1 MRRVSQSTDS
11 IPQAVVGRDGERQLI
26 INRSFLSRDLRS
38 SVKTRQSSRRLS
50 ARLVVSGKQVR
61 ASTVAVMDD
70 RPLKGHYKILPSQ
83 DSHGLVSLKDAVAQE
98 LARMGDLVFVLVGTV
113 MGLRPYSQPVKSRT
127 VKELR
132 LDPGLD
138 TNFAKVAD
146 SSYAVKTVLPIED
159 LLVQISASLSEGREL
174 SATDR
179 QAISEAYNALLD
191 AATTDVA
198 VPTGPIVQPR
208 ETVLGQIVGSLQAQ
222 KDEYANALNAL
233 RQVDDNRHAVHEVL
247 RIAYN
252 FSTDVLPLMSL
263 FMSICDLKPLV
274 FWCTVDAQWA
284 LYAAFASLP
293 WSALGRKESLYE
305 YQGIVSEARNHAFH
319 HVLPFDTT
327 IEIDL
332 LNLDVRAEKIRLF
345 SPFGEKHGR
354 GLRIQDQE
362 LADVLSEFSRARQ
375 RPVSIR
381 FWQDN
386 LGVMQAACMLAQRVL
401 ESIILIHEARRS

>member
-1 MRRVSQSTDS
+1 M
-11 IPQAVVGRDGERQLI
+11 
-26 INRSFLSRDLRS
+26 
-38 SVKTRQSSRRLS
+38 
-50 ARLVVSGKQVR
+50 
-61 ASTVAVMDD
+61 
-70 RPLKGHYKILPSQ
+70 
-83 DSHGLVSLKDAVAQE
+83 
-98 LARMGDLVFVLVGTV
+98 
-113 MGLRPYSQPVKSRT
+113 
-127 VKELR
+127 
-132 LDPGLD
+132 
-138 TNFAKVAD
+138 
-146 SSYAVKTVLPIED
+146 
-159 LLVQISASLSEGREL
+159 
-174 SATDR
+174 
-179 QAISEAYNALLD
+179 
-191 AATTDVA
+191 
-198 VPTGPIVQPR
+198 
-208 ETVLGQIVGSLQAQ
+208 GSLQAQ

-362 LADVLSEFSRARQ
+362 LAMFFPSSRVQGRGPYRSDFGKITSELCRQRACWHNEFS
-375 RPVSIR
+375 S
-381 FWQDN
+381 
-386 LGVMQAACMLAQRVL
+386 
-401 ESIILIHEARRS
+401 RSS